1 MAVGTLW
8 GRKRPLKSITVVRK
22 TAAELS
28 GKPPEREHLITA
40 AALITLFFLEGGVSL
55 RHAAY
60 VAGISRRAA
69 KTTMGTAEIDIT
81 LGYYEDSHI
90 IFTAYSWLN

>member
-1 MAVGTLW
+1 MAVGTPW

-40 AALITLFFLEGGVSL
+40 AALITLFFRWRSKS
-55 RHAAY
+55 AARC
-60 VAGISRRAA
+60 ICRRYFSARR
-69 KTTMGTAEIDIT
+69 KNGDGTAEIDIT
-81 LGYYEDSHI
+81 LGYYEDSIYNFHGV
-90 IFTAYSWLN
+90 FGVA